1 MLKTYVLSKHKINH
15 KTYHKMEKI
24 ALISYQFA
32 YNYGTCLQ
40 AYALWKAIN
49 NIGYS
54 SEYVNFDWKFPTQEI
69 SLFEKYIQT
78 AKEYLG
84 GVKHRRFKATVEFKL
99 LQSSNKQ
106 QFDKF
111 RKLHIH

>member
-69 SLFEKYIQT
+69 SLLKSIY
-78 AKEYLG
+78 
-84 GVKHRRFKATVEFKL
+84 
-99 LQSSNKQ
+99 KQ
-106 QFDKF
+106 QKNTLEELNIDVSKQ
-111 RKLHIH
+111 L

>member
-1 MLKTYVLSKHKINH
+1 
-15 KTYHKMEKI
+15 MEKI

-78 AKEYLG
+78 AKESLG

-106 QFDKF
+106 HFHFSKIV
-111 RKLHIH
+111 KKNMPMLLASEKAY